1 MALPVIAAVVRS
13 IPTAVRVASA
23 LSLADK
29 LAGHTNHSDVPDEEC
44 YEDENGEVVPCK
56 KCAEKAKKSTTGDN
70 KYIGMQEKAYIVN
83 FLKHLGEKNYALAHK
98 YLKNVMETK
107 LAKKIIQ
114 HKNVRLF

>member
-1 MALPVIAAVVRS
+1 MVPVAV
-13 IPTAVRVASA
+13 AVRTIPPVLST
-23 LSLADK
+23 LSLAGK
-29 LAGHTNHSDVPDEEC
+29 LAKKTMGSSDEEC
-44 YEDENGEVVPCK
+44 YEDENGEMKPCK
-56 KCAEKAKKSTTGDN
+56 KCKEKAQISTTGDN

-83 FLKHLGEKNYALAHK
+83 FLKHLSEKNYATAHK